1 MLFAGKQ
8 LREQVKAQSAE
19 LEAFKNIQADLK
31 AEMIYFRI
39 DLNGKFIETNHQFR
53 ESSGYSD
60 NDLLQMDIKA
70 ILMSSSLKKEH
81 TQRMLAS
88 ISSGVHWHGALNMQT
103 RNGSEAWLRLI
114 IQPVVDAQSG
124 QVRLL
129 CYGTEVTRTIT
140 RSREK
145 EDMLA
150 ALHRSSAII
159 EFSLE
164 GTVLDANDNFLRAM
178 GYEKS
183 QILGKHHQIF
193 CSEEEVAS
201 VEYKSFWRKLGAGE
215 FFSGRFQRFDR
226 LGRPVWL
233 EATYNPIH
241 DENGRLYKVAKL
253 ASVITEQV
261 EREMAITE
269 TSDIAHEIS
278 TQTDSGA
285 STGMEVISS
294 TLESMERLSMKM
306 DEANS
311 GILNLNEQSSRVSE
325 LVESIRGI
333 ADQTNLLAL
342 NAAIEAARAGEQGR
356 GFAVVADEVR
366 QLASRTSGATE
377 QIIEVVSKNHELTQQ
392 AVRHI
397 KESKAE
403 AQDALEHS
411 RSAGRVMEKI
421 QTGARQVVDAVRQ
434 FKARL

>member
-1 MLFAGKQ
+1 MLFTRKK
-8 LREQVKAQSAE
+8 LRNQIKIQSVE
-19 LEAFKNIQADLK
+19 LEAFQNIQADLK

-39 DLNGKFIETNHQFR
+39 DLNGKFIEANQRFL

-60 NDLLQMDIKA
+60 NELSRMDIKT
-70 ILMSSSLKKEH
+70 ILMPSSLGKEH
-81 TQRMLAS
+81 TQRMLQS
-88 ISSGVHWHGALNMQT
+88 IRSGTHWHGALNMQT
-103 RNGSEAWLRLI
+103 RNNDEAWLRLI
-114 IQPVVDAQSG
+114 IQPVVDAQVG

-159 EFSLE
+159 EFSLD
-164 GTVLDANDNFLRAM
+164 GTVLDANENFLRTM
-178 GYEKS
+178 GYDKK
-183 QILGKHHQIF
+183 QILGQHHQIF
-193 CSEEEVAS
+193 CSEEEAVS
-201 VEYKSFWRKLGAGE
+201 DEYKAFWRKLGAGE
-215 FFSGRFQRFDR
+215 FFAGRFQRFDR
-226 LGRPVWL
+226 SGRSVWL

-241 DENGRLYKVAKL
+241 DEDGRLYKIAKL
-253 ASVITEQV
+253 ASVISEQV

-269 TSDIAHEIS
+269 TSDIAYEIS
-278 TQTDSGA
+278 TQTDSDA
-285 STGMEVISS
+285 SSGMEVISS
-294 TLESMERLSMKM
+294 ILESMEGLTKKM
-306 DEANS
+306 DAANT
-311 GILNLNEQSSRVSE
+311 GILNLSEQSSRVSE
-325 LVESIRGI
+325 LVDSIRGI

-342 NAAIEAARAGEQGR
+342 NAAIEAARAGEHGR

-377 QIIEVVSKNHELTQQ
+377 QIIEMVGKNHELTQQ

-397 KESKAE
+397 EESQAE
-403 AQDALEHS
+403 ARVALEYS
-411 RSAGRVMEKI
+411 RGAGNVMEKI